1 MRLCDLKKKKKK
13 GEGDKSPKHNSNMK
27 MQIVCQGPGTKRLMK
42 RCFVLTHAC
51 REGCS
56 PRLPGVWVGHGA
68 APKAQE
74 LLSLCVHMQDAF
86 PAWKGTFMLLSGL
99 RNPGNLAAVG
109 EDLA

>member
-1 MRLCDLKKKKKK
+1 
-13 GEGDKSPKHNSNMK
+13 MK
-27 MQIVCQGPGTKRLMK
+27 MQIVCQGPGTKRLKK

-51 REGCS
+51 LGGCS
-56 PRLPGVWVGHGA
+56 LRLPGVWVGRGA

-74 LLSLCVHMQDAF
+74 LLSLCVHTQDAF